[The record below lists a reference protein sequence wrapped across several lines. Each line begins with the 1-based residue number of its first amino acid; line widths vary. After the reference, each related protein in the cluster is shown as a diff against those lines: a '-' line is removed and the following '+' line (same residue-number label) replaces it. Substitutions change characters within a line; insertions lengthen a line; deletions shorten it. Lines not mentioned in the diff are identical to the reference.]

1 MAVRNLINNSNL
13 RWVLILFDHF
23 YKMGVIDA
31 MEKTD
36 QWQARDF
43 VSRMRE
49 SGTYGTIDRDYSMG
63 WKQWLALVR
72 YECSLKKWNA
82 LRDLLACITSSRGYV
97 ATILPIT
104 MAYYLKG
111 IEDYW
116 DNPNPIN
123 KTLFLAKSFYQ
134 WGSKIKTRNINGMIE
149 EVQLMTV
156 DIGQNNQDFIT
167 MSEVIYQASRHGKK

>member
-1 MAVRNLINNSNL
+1 MVRNLINKSNL
-13 RWVLILFDHF
+13 RRVLILFDYF

-31 MEKTD
+31 MSKTD

-49 SGTYGTIDRDYSMG
+49 SKAYGTIDRDYSMG
-63 WKQWLALVR
+63 WKQWLTLVR
-72 YECSLKKWNA
+72 YECTLKKWNS
-82 LRDLLACITSSRGYV
+82 LRDLLMCITSSKGYV
-97 ATILPIT
+97 ATILPLT

-116 DNPNPIN
+116 DHPNPVN
-123 KTLFLAKSFYQ
+123 KTIFLSKAFNLWGERVKS
-134 WGSKIKTRNINGMIE
+134 RNIRGMIE

-156 DIGQNNQDFIT
+156 DIGFGNQDFIT
-167 MSEVIYQASRHGKK
+167 MSEVIFQASKK

>member
-1 MAVRNLINNSNL
+1 MVGNIINKSNL

-23 YKMGVIDA
+23 YRMGVIDA

-36 QWQARDF
+36 RWQARDF

-72 YECSLKKWNA
+72 YECSLQNWKATRKI
-82 LRDLLACITSSRGYV
+82 LGCITSSRGYV
-97 ATILPIT
+97 ATILPMT

-111 IEDYW
+111 VEDYW
-116 DNPNPIN
+116 NNPNPVN
-123 KTLFLAKSFYQ
+123 KTLFLSKNFNL
-134 WGSKIKTRNINGMIE
+134 WDDKIKSRKISRMIE
-149 EVQLMTV
+149 DAQLMTV
-156 DIGQNNQDFIT
+156 DIGYNNQDFIT
-167 MSEVIYQASRHGKK
+167 MSQVIYQASINGKK

>member
-1 MAVRNLINNSNL
+1 MVTRNLINKRNL
-13 RWVLILFDHF
+13 RKVFILFDHF

-43 VSRMRE
+43 ISRMRE
-49 SGTYGTIDRDYSMG
+49 SGLYGTIEKDYSMG

-72 YECSLKKWNA
+72 YECSLKNW
-82 LRDLLACITSSRGYV
+82 LSVRDLLACITSSRGYV
-97 ATILPIT
+97 ATILPLT

-111 IEDYW
+111 VEDYW
-116 DNPNPIN
+116 NNPNPVN
-123 KTLFLAKSFYQ
+123 KTLFLSKDFNV
-134 WGSKIKTRNINGMIE
+134 WGEKIKSRNIKGMTE

-156 DIGQNNQDFIT
+156 DIGHNNQDFIT
-167 MSEVIYQASRHGKK
+167 MSEVIFYASQK